1 MGILYNIIAIY
12 ENIFTDLEQ
21 MADTIVDM
29 WFESFRKIST
39 ISAKYEY
46 IIRVKEERNL
56 F

>member
-1 MGILYNIIAIY
+1 MGILFSIIVIW

-29 WFESFRKIST
+29 WFESFRKNSS
-39 ISAKYEY
+39 ISAKYN
-46 IIRVKEERNL
+46 ITHVREERNI